1 MAAVGGGFG
10 TEIVVAVEVEVVR
23 PIVLAA
29 ALVEV
34 VAVEVAVSAESVAV
48 FLVAVAARHCFEC
61 FSSWESDDWAG
72 QYEVEGRQR

>member
-1 MAAVGGGFG
+1 MAAVVGGFG

-48 FLVAVAARHCFEC
+48 FAAAAARHCFEC
-61 FSSWESDDWAG
+61 FLSWESDDWAG